1 VRSLDFIDAGNLFIA
16 GMSSGGFSVMS
27 LVTQYPD
34 TFRAAV
40 DFLGVTELAS
50 FVDSWPQY
58 LQRHLS
64 VALGFDPRIDR
75 ARNRALSPLYHVE
88 RIRIPLQVHQGAND
102 SRVPRAQSDWLVQRL
117 RSLGGT
123 VEYFVYADEGH
134 GFNRFE
140 NERPAWQTPGGFSEA
155 SVAFQPG

>member
-1 VRSLDFIDAGNLFIA
+1 
-16 GMSSGGFSVMS
+16 M
-27 LVTQYPD
+27 
-34 TFRAAV
+34 
-40 DFLGVTELAS
+40 
-50 FVDSWPQY
+50 
-58 LQRHLS
+58 
-64 VALGFDPRIDR
+64 DR

-117 RSLGGT
+117 RSLGGS

-140 NERPAWQTPGGFSEA
+140 NERLAWQRL
-155 SVAFQPG
+155 VAFSWPLLRIPAPATFVNPFTSQTRGFCPSCGAHRVAESATLLKAGTNCGSCVPELKSLLVECV